1 MKNIFKGSC
10 FKKGCG
16 CLLVLVIILAIA
28 TYLLKP
34 KWNDEYGERFTDVEY
49 GQMPHNTYDLF
60 LPVDAAKKDS
70 LALILYVHGAVT
82 RMNIMA
88 IATHGCKKA
97 MPQPR

>member
-34 KWNDEYGERFTDVEY
+34 KWNDEYGERFTD
-49 GQMPHNTYDLF
+49 GK
-60 LPVDAAKKDS
+60 AAR
-70 LALILYVHGAVT
+70 V
-82 RMNIMA
+82 
-88 IATHGCKKA
+88 
-97 MPQPR
+97 